1 MQTLKTST
9 NAAPRR
15 WMASLLAEADACRTR
30 MPWERGLR
38 RQAFIARRA
47 SLMKQPQLP
56 PAAPAAPAAPRVVAL
71 A

>member
-1 MQTLKTST
+1 MQTLKNST

-47 SLMKQPQLP
+47 GQTAQPKV
-56 PAAPAAPAAPRVVAL
+56 PAATPVAPRVVAL

>member
-1 MQTLKTST
+1 MQTLKNST

-47 SLMKQPQLP
+47 GLTPQPQMSAVKP
-56 PAAPAAPAAPRVVAL
+56 VAPRVVAL

>member
-1 MQTLKTST
+1 MQTPKPTT

-15 WMASLLAEADACRTR
+15 WMTSLLAEAEACRTR

-47 SLMKQPQLP
+47 SLVPQAP
-56 PAAPAAPAAPRVVAL
+56 KTVAPADHRRVIAL